1 MYKKE
6 IEKQKNEQLL
16 MVERTQILLNLSS
29 EKKELIIDGQ
39 KHEKL

>member
-16 MVERTQILLNLSS
+16 TVERTQILLNLSY
-29 EKKELIIDGQ
+29 EKKEQITDGQ